1 MIHEQHQVL
10 RHVLS
15 GHFYLTKLLL
25 PVLTETAK
33 KAPAKTVRVI
43 NVSSIGHYLGAAEG
57 IRWSTLTPGNEMT
70 EERKKL
76 GSIRLFGQSKL
87 VNHTTLHRYCP
98 FLMDNRAIS
107 SSQMSLPVAT
117 VVKASYPSP
126 SIQERTSRV
135 MQVHLW
141 IVLSNWQNSPSNT

>member
-1 MIHEQHQVL
+1 VIRKLHQVL

-43 NVSSIGHYLGAAEG
+43 NVSSIGHYLGAEEG
-57 IRWSTLTPGNEMT
+57 IRWSTLTPGDQMA

-87 VNHTTLHRYCP
+87 VKHTSPHRYHP
-98 FLMDNRAIS
+98 FLMDNREIS
-107 SSQMSLPVAT
+107 SFQTSLPVAT
-117 VVKASYPSP
+117 VVKASCPSP

-135 MQVHLW
+135 MQVHSW
-141 IVLSNWQNSPSNT
+141 TVLSNWQNWLSNT